1 MGAIFTLLR
10 MYIYEDVF
18 SVVRSIKLG
27 QPKVTNDHGVGMYG
41 FLPLTRVVDEN
52 DLVPMVPPITLLDSI
67 HGCYEHFGDEV
78 IFSKHLLVRF
88 PKEDEIAELLIK
100 VHTGK

>member
-1 MGAIFTLLR
+1 
-10 MYIYEDVF
+10 MYIHEDSF
-18 SVVRSIKLG
+18 SVVRSINLG
-27 QPKVTNDHGVGMYG
+27 QPKVMNDHGVRMYG

-78 IFSKHLLVRF
+78 IFSKHKLVRF
-88 PKEDEIAELLIK
+88 PKEDEIAELLTK